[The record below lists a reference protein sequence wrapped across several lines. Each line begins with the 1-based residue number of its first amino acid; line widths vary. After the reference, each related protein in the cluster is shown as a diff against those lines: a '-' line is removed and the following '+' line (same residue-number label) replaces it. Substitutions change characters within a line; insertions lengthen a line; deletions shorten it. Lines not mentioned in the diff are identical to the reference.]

1 MKRTRIP
8 IRSWLKMQ
16 NKGWLTPK
24 KSRWGGREYIT
35 EKRIRKK
42 KTVHCTKAC
51 LINANSFFSHPVE
64 GTAKVVDYQVS
75 YPIIS
80 SAYKNKDGH
89 SSALVCDHFWDAPD
103 KIYNLKIFS
112 VTLVGACY
120 RINSTRFSAR
130 NQPQLQ
136 IESQLVLLVFLADWI
151 FHQIVHK
158 PTECTVKLQ
167 TAAVLV

>member
-1 MKRTRIP
+1 MRGERIHN
-8 IRSWLKMQ
+8 RKE
-16 NKGWLTPK
+16 NK
-24 KSRWGGREYIT
+24 
-35 EKRIRKK
+35 KK

-120 RINSTRFSAR
+120 LINSTRFAAR

-158 PTECTVKLQ
+158 PTQCTVVADRS
-167 TAAVLV
+167 TSCLVARKEIFRLLMKGKFDIYCDLFGKS